1 MPPKLDSLVSLNVL
15 NLAHN
20 QISGLILMAV
30 TKLSSLYELNLSQF
44 TKLPVRSDPFG
55 YRQAIIVAESAGLE
69 QQQSQWTHPW
79 KFKLKRLMWRFNI
92 RLWIVFSTS
101 VVVVWKCNR
110 SSNLQYNSM
119 DVRKELESYTLNEI

>member
-55 YRQAIIVAESAGLE
+55 YQQAIIVAESAGLE
-69 QQQSQWTHPW
+69 QQQSQWTHP
-79 KFKLKRLMWRFNI
+79 
-92 RLWIVFSTS
+92 
-101 VVVVWKCNR
+101 
-110 SSNLQYNSM
+110 
-119 DVRKELESYTLNEI
+119 

>member
-69 QQQSQWTHPW
+69 QQQSQWTHPL
-79 KFKLKRLMWRFNI
+79 FVSCR
-92 RLWIVFSTS
+92 WICRTR
-101 VVVVWKCNR
+101 VVDC
-110 SSNLQYNSM
+110 
-119 DVRKELESYTLNEI
+119 